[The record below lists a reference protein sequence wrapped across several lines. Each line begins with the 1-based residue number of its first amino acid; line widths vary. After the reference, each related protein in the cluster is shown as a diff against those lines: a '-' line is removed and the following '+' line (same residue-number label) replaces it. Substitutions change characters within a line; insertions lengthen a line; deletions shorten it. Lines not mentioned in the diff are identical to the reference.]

1 MSHQRH
7 AWCCRQLILLKAPE
21 QKDRCNCL
29 LHHNVFLL
37 GNVIYVAYSK
47 LIIDNIAKNDGNLM
61 IFGREEKLAGSAGDG
76 VAEVFESSPKP
87 RAVLQPVS
95 SVLAS
100 KKER

>member
-1 MSHQRH
+1 M
-7 AWCCRQLILLKAPE
+7 
-21 QKDRCNCL
+21 
-29 LHHNVFLL
+29 F
-37 GNVIYVAYSK
+37 AYSK

-76 VAEVFESSPKP
+76 VAEVFDIFAEP

-100 KKER
+100 KTRTIRRFIISNLNK